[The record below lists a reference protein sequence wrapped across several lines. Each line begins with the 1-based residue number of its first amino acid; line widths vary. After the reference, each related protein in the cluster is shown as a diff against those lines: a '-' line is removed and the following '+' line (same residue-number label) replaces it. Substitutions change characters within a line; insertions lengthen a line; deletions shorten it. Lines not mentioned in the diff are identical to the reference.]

1 MDYELDTET
10 QQCTTNDM
18 SVAKVALLA
27 SFGSVGLLA
36 VVGLIGV
43 CVYWQLR
50 RPTEETYKDGSQ
62 DVVKEGA

>member
-1 MDYELDTET
+1 
-10 QQCTTNDM
+10 M